1 MSKGRY
7 VPGPAPTYGCKIC
20 KILRELRTFSWR
32 ENVERFKALWAEG
45 GCSAAMVGN
54 SYLLLEHGE
63 DESLFQID
71 PREAGAELA
80 KLIGA
85 IWIKNADMS
94 PIEED

>member
-1 MSKGRY
+1 M
-7 VPGPAPTYGCKIC
+7 
-20 KILRELRTFSWR
+20 RELLTFTWKDD
-32 ENVERFKALWAEG
+32 VPRFKKLWSQGE
-45 GCSAAMVGN
+45 CSATMVGN

-71 PREAGAELA
+71 PREVGADLA